1 MDSDQSKLTSYT
13 LGALSIIALVV
24 AVFSILVATLQTLEN
39 DGALNSD
46 FDTVIITGIV
56 GIVALILAYIF
67 RKLRK

>member
-39 DGALNSD
+39 DNALNSD